1 MKILVLG
8 GSNSQINAVLKA
20 KQLGHY
26 VIVSDYY
33 ENSPGKSF
41 CDHSEMTSTFDIK
54 GNIEIARKN
63 SIDGVM
69 TMGTDQPV
77 YTAAMVAQ
85 ELNLPSFLDTGTAK
99 AVTNK
104 KVMKKLFTACCIP
117 SVKDKIIN
125 EDFTEDEL
133 HGIRFPVVVKPLDSQ
148 GQRGVYRLGS
158 INEIKKAFKD
168 VLSYSREKEILVE
181 EYYENQEVTVSGWVL
196 DGETHVLT
204 VTDRVSYDNYPH
216 IGICTAHNFP
226 SIHYES
232 HYDEIFNIT
241 KKIVEGFR
249 ILNGPIYFQM
259 LVGNNGIKVNEVA
272 CRIGGA
278 YEDEFI
284 PLLTGVDILGMVLNY
299 SLGSQVDYT
308 NLKKYDIRKN
318 KRCASVQLIF
328 IGSGVV
334 KSMTDIEEI
343 KGLPGVVQAKYN
355 IGVGTNMG
363 QIINATQRAGYVII
377 EGSNHE
383 DLKKNITNTFNK
395 LKIYDGQG
403 KNMVINF

>member
-8 GSNSQINAVLKA
+8 GSNSQINAVLRA
-20 KQLGHY
+20 KQLGYY

-33 ENSPGKSF
+33 ENSPGKLFS
-41 CDHSEMTSTFDIK
+41 DHSEMTSTFDIE
-54 GNIEIARKN
+54 GNIEIARNKR
-63 SIDGVM
+63 IDGVM

-77 YTAAMVAQ
+77 YTVAMVAQ
-85 ELNLPSFLDTGTAK
+85 ALNLPSFLDTDTAK

-104 KVMKKLFTACCIP
+104 KIMNQLFTACGIP
-117 SVKDKIIN
+117 TVKYKIIR

-133 HGIRFPVVVKPLDSQ
+133 DGIRLPVVVKPLDSQ

-158 INEIKKAFKD
+158 IDEIKKSFNE
-168 VLSYSREKEILVE
+168 VLSYSREKEIIVE

-204 VTDRVSYDNYPH
+204 VTDRVTYDNYPH

-226 SIHYES
+226 SVHYES
-232 HYDEIFNIT
+232 HYDEIYNIT
-241 KKIVEGFR
+241 KNIVKGFR
-249 ILNGPIYFQM
+249 IKNGPIYFQM
-259 LVGNNGIKVNEVA
+259 FIGNTGIRVNEVA

-299 SLGSQVDYT
+299 SLGRQVDYT
-308 NLKKYDIRKN
+308 NLKNYDIRKN
-318 KRCASVQLIF
+318 SKCASVQLLFVGPGI
-328 IGSGVV
+328 V
-334 KSMTDIEEI
+334 KSMTDLEEI
-343 KGLPGVVQAKYN
+343 KSLPGVVEAKYN
-355 IGVGTNMG
+355 IEVGANMG

-377 EGSNHE
+377 EGSNQE
-383 DLKKNITNTFNK
+383 NLRKNITTTFHR
-395 LKIYDGQG
+395 LKIYDGKG
-403 KNMVINF
+403 HNMVKQF